1 MSFASFKMVLL
12 ISLWLVLT
20 AVSIQAQDS
29 PESVTKII
37 QDRIEKITSSGELKI
52 GSANITSVSIIPK
65 LYKRHD
71 FHLLWTNPK
80 NVNDLIGAIET
91 IDEDGL
97 DQDDYDLSEL
107 LRLRTQIQAGDYND
121 PNLLADFDLL
131 LTDSLI
137 LLGYHLFFG
146 KVDPEKLDPNW
157 NLAREI
163 DAGDPIDAIDEALSA
178 ASVDDLII
186 RLRPEH
192 IAYSNLKYALQRYR
206 IIQDRGGWEPIP
218 AGPTLKKGLTD
229 ERVALLRKR
238 LYANRDLSHSKG
250 DTDSWVFEDTV
261 EEAVI
266 IFQARHRLTADGAV
280 GAKTLEAMNVPIE
293 NRIDQIRVNL
303 ERARWILHAIGK
315 KQIIVDIAGYN
326 LLYYEKNETI
336 WQSRVQVGK
345 PFRKTPVFKSA
356 IQYIEFNPT
365 WTIPPTI
372 LKKDILPKVRR
383 NPQYL
388 KDRNIKVLTHKG
400 KIVDPNSIDWSKYPR
415 QRFPYIL
422 RQQPGPN
429 NALGRMKFIFP
440 NKHFV
445 YLHDTPSKSLFERTD
460 RAFSSGCI
468 RVQKPLELAVILL
481 NDPIAWSQKKIMDVM
496 ETKQTRR
503 VNLPQ
508 PLPVLLFYWTVAID
522 SAGTIQFK
530 KDVYNRDVPI
540 LKGLN
545 DKFKL
550 P

>member
-1 MSFASFKMVLL
+1 MFLI
-12 ISLWLVLT
+12 ISLCLALS
-20 AVSIQAQDS
+20 AAGIQAQDN
-29 PESVTKII
+29 PESVTEII
-37 QDRIEKITSSGELKI
+37 RDRIESIAATGEMKI
-52 GSANITSVSIIPK
+52 GSATVTSVNIIPV

-80 NVNDLIGAIET
+80 NIDDLMGAIET

-97 DQDDYDLSEL
+97 DLDDYDLSEL
-107 LRLRTQIQAGDYND
+107 LRLRVQIQADDGKD

-137 LLGYHLFFG
+137 LLGYHLIFG
-146 KVDPEKLDPNW
+146 KVNPEKLDPNW
-157 NLAREI
+157 NLARDF
-163 DAGDPIDAIDEALSA
+163 DAGNPVDRFDKALNT
-178 ASVDDLII
+178 ASVDDLINS
-186 RLRPEH
+186 LRPEH
-192 IAYSNLKYALQRYR
+192 ISYESLKYALKRYR
-206 IIQDRGGWEPIP
+206 IIQSRGGWKPIP
-218 AGPTLKKGLTD
+218 AGPTLKKGMTD

-238 LYANRDLSHSKG
+238 LYANRDLSYSKG
-250 DTDSWVFEDTV
+250 DTESWNFDDNV
-261 EEAVI
+261 EKALI
-266 IFQARHRLTADGAV
+266 KFQTRHRLTADGAA
-280 GAKTLEAMNVPIE
+280 GAKTLETMNVPVE
-293 NRIDQIRVNL
+293 SRIDQIKVNL

-315 KQIIVDIAGYN
+315 KQIIVDIAGYDVHF
-326 LLYYEKNETI
+326 YEKNKST

-345 PFRKTPVFKSA
+345 PFRETPVFKST

-372 LKKDILPKVRR
+372 LRKDILPKVRR

-388 KDRNIKVLTHKG
+388 KDRNIQVLTHQG

-415 QRFPYIL
+415 QRFPYML
-422 RQQPGPN
+422 RQAPGPN

-445 YLHDTPSKSLFERTD
+445 YLHDTPSKSLFDRTD

-468 RVQKPLELAVILL
+468 RVEKPLELAGILL
-481 NDPIAWSQKKIMDVM
+481 NDPVAWSRRKIMDVL

-503 VNLPQ
+503 VNLPE
-508 PLPVLLFYWTVAID
+508 PIPVLLFYWTVAID
-522 SAGTIQFK
+522 SAGTIYFK
-530 KDVYNRDVPI
+530 KDIYNRDVPI

>member
-1 MSFASFKMVLL
+1 
-12 ISLWLVLT
+12 
-20 AVSIQAQDS
+20 
-29 PESVTKII
+29 
-37 QDRIEKITSSGELKI
+37 
-52 GSANITSVSIIPK
+52 
-65 LYKRHD
+65 
-71 FHLLWTNPK
+71 
-80 NVNDLIGAIET
+80 
-91 IDEDGL
+91 
-97 DQDDYDLSEL
+97 
-107 LRLRTQIQAGDYND
+107 
-121 PNLLADFDLL
+121 
-131 LTDSLI
+131 
-137 LLGYHLFFG
+137 
-146 KVDPEKLDPNW
+146 
-157 NLAREI
+157 
-163 DAGDPIDAIDEALSA
+163 
-178 ASVDDLII
+178 
-186 RLRPEH
+186 
-192 IAYSNLKYALQRYR
+192 
-206 IIQDRGGWEPIP
+206 
-218 AGPTLKKGLTD
+218 
-229 ERVALLRKR
+229 
-238 LYANRDLSHSKG
+238 
-250 DTDSWVFEDTV
+250 
-261 EEAVI
+261 
-266 IFQARHRLTADGAV
+266 LTADGAV